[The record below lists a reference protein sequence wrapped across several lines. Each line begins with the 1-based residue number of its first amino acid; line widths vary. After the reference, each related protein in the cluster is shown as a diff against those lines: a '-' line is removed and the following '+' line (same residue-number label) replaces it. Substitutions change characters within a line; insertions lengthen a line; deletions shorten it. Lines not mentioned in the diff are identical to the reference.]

1 MLLFYI
7 FKKILKQFILLIPN
21 NYQYNIDNIILP
33 YFLPN
38 KALQM
43 PPKKKMFNFNFPSLN
58 LKQYLNVNK
67 FFLISSN
74 FFLVEHILTL
84 FRVVCGKKVTPAIF
98 PPVTSTDVGISLQN
112 LLTFSFSHFSTLV

>member
-7 FKKILKQFILLIPN
+7 FKRSLKQFILLIPN

-58 LKQYLNVNK
+58 LKQYLNGNK
-67 FFLISSN
+67 FFFNI
-74 FFLVEHILTL
+74 
-84 FRVVCGKKVTPAIF
+84 K
-98 PPVTSTDVGISLQN
+98 
-112 LLTFSFSHFSTLV
+112 